1 MIPLYAAILD
11 GMSDDQWHAVISQGI
26 DLEDTIEAIFAP
38 VVVDDSIGFDT
49 FDYDEAITELEDARM
64 DEMFWARGEW

>member
-1 MIPLYAAILD
+1 MWGCILD
-11 GMSDDQWHAVISQGI
+11 GMSDEQWHAIIAQEI
-26 DLEDTIEAIFAP
+26 DLEDTIERLFDR
-38 VVVDDSIGFDT
+38 VQVDDRQLALDL